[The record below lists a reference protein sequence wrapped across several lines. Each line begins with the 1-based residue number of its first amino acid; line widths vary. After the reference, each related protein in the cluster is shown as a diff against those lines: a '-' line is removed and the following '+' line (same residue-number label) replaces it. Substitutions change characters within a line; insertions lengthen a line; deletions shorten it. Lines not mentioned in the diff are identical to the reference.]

1 MTPQPVTQAAAADDI
16 LKVRELRKLYP
27 VLRRGLFRSRR
38 IGTIRAVDGISFSVR
53 RGETLGLVGES
64 GCGKTTAAR
73 AILHLIE
80 PTSGSVQLGGT
91 DLTEVF
97 RKADRAQA
105 LSARRRLQY
114 VFQDPYLSL
123 NPRWTIAQTLTEP
136 LRVHRQVPPDQWNRR
151 VVELL
156 DLVGL
161 EAYHAWRYPHEFS
174 GGQRQR
180 VGIARALAVN
190 PEVVICDEPVSS
202 LDVSVRA
209 QILNLLADL
218 RDSLRLTYLYIS
230 HDLSSVRFIST
241 RVAVM
246 YLGQIVEIADVDSLF
261 ERPRHHYSYA
271 LLKAIPVP
279 DPDTSAADT
288 VLKGEV
294 PSAMNVPPGCR
305 FHPRCPAA
313 LPICA
318 TVVPAL
324 EQVPDRD
331 HAVACHN
338 PRSDQA
344 IVRHT
349 SGAIA

>member
-1 MTPQPVTQAAAADDI
+1 MNKQIRQMCNA
-16 LKVRELRKLYP
+16 VRTKDVVLRINGLSKLYP
-27 VLRRGLFRSRR
+27 VTRRGVLRSRQ
-38 IGTIRAVDGISFSVR
+38 IGTIRAVDDVSFDLY

-64 GCGKTTAAR
+64 GCGKTTTAR

-80 PTSGSVQLGGT
+80 PTCGSVHLG
-91 DLTEVF
+91 DAAILEIF
-97 RKADRAQA
+97 RKGDRSQVLAV
-105 LSARRRLQY
+105 RRKLQY

-123 NPRWTIAQTLTEP
+123 NPRWTIAQILNEP
-136 LRVHRQVPPDQWNRR
+136 LRVHGQLPPKQWNNR

-156 DLVGL
+156 ELVGL
-161 EAYHAWRYPHEFS
+161 EACHAWRYPHEFS

-180 VGIARALAVN
+180 VGIARALAVD
-190 PEVVICDEPVSS
+190 PKIVICDEPVSS

-218 RDSLRLTYLYIS
+218 QVNLGLTYFYIS

-246 YLGQIVEIADVDSLF
+246 YLGKIVEIADVDALF
-261 ERPRHHYSYA
+261 ERPRHHYTYG

-279 DPDTSAADT
+279 DPDDSSGRSL
-288 VLKGEV
+288 LKGEL
-294 PSAMNVPPGCR
+294 PSAMNLPSGCR

-313 LPICA
+313 LPMCSQI
-318 TVVPAL
+318 VPKL
-324 EQVPDRD
+324 KPSSDGR

-338 PRSDQA
+338 PR
-344 IVRHT
+344 
-349 SGAIA
+349 